1 MGGCQMKEGP
11 DPLSKISKKDF
22 DFLNPLG
29 RGALGLVW
37 NVIHKKSKKQFA
49 IKEIK
54 KENVSSADTLSSV
67 LNERNLLSVLSHPFI
82 VNINFAFQ
90 DSQKL
95 YLGLDLK
102 TGGDLR
108 FHMLS
113 RKFSE
118 SEIKFIISCLIQG
131 LEYLHS
137 NEIIHKDVKPENIIL
152 NNKGYAFLTDFGT
165 ASLVKENNYKENS
178 GTPGYM
184 APEIICRQNHG
195 LVSDFFAIGVIL
207 YEVIIGTR
215 PYVGLNRK
223 EIRSKI
229 LAKQAKIDI
238 NHIPND
244 WSGFAVDFC
253 NKLLRRKPQL
263 RLGANGIQDVKRHK

>member
-1 MGGCQMKEGP
+1 M
-11 DPLSKISKKDF
+11 
-22 DFLNPLG
+22 
-29 RGALGLVW
+29 
-37 NVIHKKSKKQFA
+37 
-49 IKEIK
+49 
-54 KENVSSADTLSSV
+54 
-67 LNERNLLSVLSHPFI
+67 
-82 VNINFAFQ
+82 
-90 DSQKL
+90 
-95 YLGLDLK
+95 
-102 TGGDLR
+102 
-108 FHMLS
+108 
-113 RKFSE
+113 
-118 SEIKFIISCLIQG
+118 IQG

-229 LAKQAKIDI
+229 FWQILKNCQASCRYISGM
-238 NHIPND
+238 D
-244 WSGFAVDFC
+244 WESTANNFGFESYS
-253 NKLLRRKPQL
+253 
-263 RLGANGIQDVKRHK
+263 

>member
-1 MGGCQMKEGP
+1 
-11 DPLSKISKKDF
+11 
-22 DFLNPLG
+22 
-29 RGALGLVW
+29 
-37 NVIHKKSKKQFA
+37 
-49 IKEIK
+49 
-54 KENVSSADTLSSV
+54 
-67 LNERNLLSVLSHPFI
+67 
-82 VNINFAFQ
+82 
-90 DSQKL
+90 
-95 YLGLDLK
+95 
-102 TGGDLR
+102 
-108 FHMLS
+108 MLS